1 MLAREELFAEY
12 AAAIVSAQEP
22 GATDATA
29 WSDPALFCAIRGQ
42 AGLVMTAWNPGFA
55 RPSLAVN
62 EANNARMLAILEE
75 SGFEIWSAECASPN
89 GQYREPAFLV
99 WEMPAESGL
108 ILAAEFGQFAI
119 YVYSEEGERTVV
131 SC

>member
-12 AAAIVSAQEP
+12 AAAIVSAREP

-55 RPSLAVN
+55 RPTKEIN
-62 EANNARMLAILEE
+62 EANNARMFAALDET
-75 SGFEIWSAECASPN
+75 GFEIWAADCASPD
-89 GQYREPAFLV
+89 GQFREPAFLV
-99 WEMPAESGL
+99 WDMPVDSGL
-108 ILAAEFGQFAI
+108 VLASEFGQFAI
-119 YVYSEEGERTVV
+119 FVYSAEGERTVV